1 MPPPGS
7 TAPETRARPALHPL
21 VYTALAGVG
30 LLLVFM
36 AVGIAMLVVILKDSR
51 DHIRAQDK
59 KTAVLL
65 QKVQAA
71 QPTASQVPELLD
83 QARPVVRRLGK
94 AAGPIQEAITSTAQA
109 TERLPML
116 VRATEALARE
126 GIPVL
131 NDIRSADL
139 ARVLPETRRAVEETP
154 PLIRRL
160 LDIQLATLDIQRVTL
175 DVQRRSLRTQLTT
188 LEIQREAL
196 KHIES
201 IDRKT
206 GGTVPAEGA
215 PVPQP

>member
-1 MPPPGS
+1 MPES
-7 TAPETRARPALHPL
+7 TSETRVRPALHPL

-36 AVGIAMLVVILKDSR
+36 AVGIGMLVVILKDSR

-71 QPTASQVPELLD
+71 EPTAEQVPGLLD
-83 QARPVVRRLGK
+83 QARPVVRRLGR
-94 AAGPIQEAITSTAQA
+94 AVGPVQEAVASTARA

-116 VRATEALARE
+116 VRVTEAIARE
-126 GIPVL
+126 GVPAL
-131 NDIRSADL
+131 SELRAADL
-139 ARVLPETRRAVEETP
+139 ARVLPETRSAVQETP

-160 LDIQLATLDIQRVTL
+160 LRVQLVTL
-175 DVQRRSLRTQLTT
+175 DVQREALRVQLET
-188 LEIQREAL
+188 LATQREAL
-196 KHIES
+196 RHIES

-206 GGTVPAEGA
+206 GGTVPTQGA
-215 PVPQP
+215 PIPQP

>member
-1 MPPPGS
+1 MPDS
-7 TAPETRARPALHPL
+7 TTETRVRPTLPPL
-21 VYTALAGVG
+21 AYTALIGLG
-30 LLLVFM
+30 LLLVLM
-36 AVGIAMLVVILKDSR
+36 TVGIAILVVILKDSR

-83 QARPVVRRLGK
+83 QARPVVRRLGR
-94 AAGPIQEAITSTAQA
+94 AVGPVQDAITSTAEA

-131 NDIRSADL
+131 SDIRAADL

-160 LDIQLATLDIQRVTL
+160 LDIQLATLDVQRVTL
-175 DVQRRSLRTQLTT
+175 DIQRRSLHTQLTT
-188 LEIQREAL
+188 LGIQREAL
-196 KHIES
+196 RHIES

-206 GGTVPAEGA
+206 GGTVPAQGA